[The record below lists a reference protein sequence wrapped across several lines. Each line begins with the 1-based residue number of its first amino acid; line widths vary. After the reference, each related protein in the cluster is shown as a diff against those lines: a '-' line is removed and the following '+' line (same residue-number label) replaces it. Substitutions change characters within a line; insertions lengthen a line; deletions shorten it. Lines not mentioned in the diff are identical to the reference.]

1 MDEIQVFDIKS
12 RVVDSVIDIF
22 DTMMSLEVA
31 LVDED
36 QSARQKGDRIA
47 GNISFAGDVV
57 GMLRLEV
64 AGVLGTPYLII
75 DKSQRI

>member
-47 GNISFAGDVV
+47 GNISFAG
-57 GMLRLEV
+57 
-64 AGVLGTPYLII
+64 VLGTPYLII